1 MLVRAVA
8 GWFAKRAQPLAWLPS
23 VFVAPSAYRRA
34 MEQVVAEMGSVWP
47 GYSVLTPAGL
57 KKVVRV
63 GRTPHEFIYEFEDGT
78 HFITASGMTITITRG

>member
-1 MLVRAVA
+1 
-8 GWFAKRAQPLAWLPS
+8 
-23 VFVAPSAYRRA
+23 
-34 MEQVVAEMGSVWP
+34 MGSVWP